1 MSVRCGRWVM
11 LGLWVGALLALPGCV
26 TTGMS
31 NHEFGEHSFNQ
42 YLYSLPST
50 PRPAGGV
57 QVQTPL
63 KLGVAQVGELTPAP
77 PLMSALKGAA
87 ELCGHPV
94 TLPARFAEG
103 SLSPQVSRYGNRYT
117 NSAAARDSNEP
128 PVDQAKLATDA
139 LLSLA
144 QSQGLTHLLL
154 VGGAV
159 DVQELVTDRTVW
171 NWSIIGA
178 YLMPSHELTARG
190 TAMAVLVEVDSGRVL
205 MLSQSNSEGR
215 RDEPTVTADA
225 GMKRL
230 VLAQRDEL
238 AQKLGAQ
245 VVEDLRR
252 LVR

>member
-1 MSVRCGRWVM
+1 MSSRSGRWMVW
-11 LGLWVGALLALPGCV
+11 GLLVGALLALPGCV

-31 NHEFGEHSFNQ
+31 NHEFGEHNFNQ
-42 YLYSLPST
+42 YVYSLPRTS
-50 PRPAGGV
+50 RSEGRV

-63 KLGVAQVGELTPAP
+63 KLGVAQIGELTPAP
-77 PLMSALKGAA
+77 PLMSALQGAA

-103 SLSPQVSRYGNRYT
+103 SLSPQVSRYGNRYV
-117 NSAAARDSNEP
+117 AAPAARDTNEP
-128 PVDQAKLATDA
+128 PVDQAKLATEA

-171 NWSIIGA
+171 DWSIIGA

-190 TAMAVLVEVDSGRVL
+190 TALAALVEVDSGRVL
-205 MLSQSNSEGR
+205 MLSQSSSEGR
-215 RDEPTVTADA
+215 RDEPTVTVEA

-230 VLAQRDEL
+230 VQAQRDEL

-245 VVEDLRR
+245 VVQDLRQ
-252 LVR
+252 LTQ